1 MINGI
6 THSLQLNILIVSFFY
21 VQFQNNPNKVDSQNK
36 GSIKGVQ
43 LPDYNLS
50 VNDKETSF

>member
-1 MINGI
+1 M
-6 THSLQLNILIVSFFY
+6 Y
-21 VQFQNNPNKVDSQNK
+21 VQFQNNQNKVDHQNK

-50 VNDKETSF
+50 VNYKETSF